1 MIELTFPSAAPTATE
16 IQTHISEQWAQ
27 IEPALDC
34 EVGEFDT
41 HSQYTRSELD
51 HIDLEGNTVVIHY
64 RTHYHVYHPCR
75 GMDLHDFCRRFVR
88 GQLIGNRLQL
98 AIYQASEARST
109 ADEL

>member
-1 MIELTFPSAAPTATE
+1 MIELTLP
-16 IQTHISEQWAQ
+16 SEQPSPATLLGIIQENWAKL
-27 IEPALDC
+27 ETALDC

-41 HSQYTRSELD
+41 HSQYTHSVLSHVE
-51 HIDLEGNTVVIHY
+51 LEGNTAVIHY
-64 RTHYHVYHPCR
+64 KTHYHVYHPCR

-98 AIYQASEARST
+98 AIYRAPEARST

>member
-1 MIELTFPSAAPTATE
+1 MIELAFASTPPSLTE
-16 IQTHISEQWAQ
+16 IEAQ
-27 IEPALDC
+27 IRTHWVQLEPALDC

-51 HIDLEGNTVVIHY
+51 HIELDGNTVVIHY

-88 GQLIGNRLQL
+88 GQLINNTLRL
-98 AIYQASEARST
+98 AIYQAPEARST